1 LELVTLTA
9 ISLNSSQPR
18 ERLKATFSEIR
29 HFNTL
34 PAEVQAAIMTVA
46 VPRHF
51 DMGQVIYL
59 EGEPAEFVY
68 ILERGWVKA
77 TRITREG
84 REQGLLFLRPVDI
97 FGDIAVFAETTY
109 PGTTTALE
117 SVDVWV
123 IPSPMILELAK
134 RYPDLA
140 LAIIRKLSERVLHYI
155 NLVEDLS
162 LRSVEARLVYTL
174 LRNAELCHGQLVVPR
189 REWTTFDEMAVR
201 LGTVRDVLSRA
212 LKALEVEGYIR
223 VEKHAIVLLDP
234 KSLAEL
240 TDR

>member
-1 LELVTLTA
+1 MTA

-123 IPSPMILELAK
+123 IPSPMIL
-134 RYPDLA
+134 A
-140 LAIIRKLSERVLHYI
+140 LAIILKLSELVLHYI